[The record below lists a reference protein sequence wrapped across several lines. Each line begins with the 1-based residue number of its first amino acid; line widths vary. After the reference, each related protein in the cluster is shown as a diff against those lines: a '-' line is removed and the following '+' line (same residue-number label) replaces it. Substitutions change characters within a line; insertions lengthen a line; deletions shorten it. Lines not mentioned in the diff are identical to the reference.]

1 MPEPGRY
8 RVLPGPDADTL
19 RFLDRAAFD
28 TVVVPTADQPT
39 PVGDLRPGYLIE
51 ADLDWSAVDPV
62 VESLSVVRPTL
73 YAYAD
78 AIDPVF
84 EVAEDLWAEA
94 KLAGEGMESQVTR
107 NTDGEVNGVCY
118 VFAEDDLGGRFAE
131 FRDGSRPLDP
141 LVDRINESENAD
153 PAPRAVFVLRPP
165 DQQFVI
171 VVIALEA
178 DGQFATTLRD
188 TYDLAGASGP
198 SV

>member
-1 MPEPGRY
+1 MTEY
-8 RVLPGPDADTL
+8 RIHPGPDDDTL
-19 RFLDRAAFD
+19 RFLSRD
-28 TVVVPTADQPT
+28 TFESTVVPTDAA
-39 PVGDLRPGYLIE
+39 V
-51 ADLDWSAVDPV
+51 ADLQPGNLVEATLSEAGVDPA
-62 VESLSVVRPTL
+62 VESLSVVRPTR
-73 YAYAD
+73 YQFAD

>member
-1 MPEPGRY
+1 MDEGRY
-8 RVLPGPDADTL
+8 RVLPGPDEGQL
-19 RFLDRAAFD
+19 RFLDRETYEPAA
-28 TVVVPTADQPT
+28 VPTADQPT

-94 KLAGEGMESQVTR
+94 TVAGEGMASQVTR
-107 NTDGEVNGVCY
+107 NTDNEVNGVCY